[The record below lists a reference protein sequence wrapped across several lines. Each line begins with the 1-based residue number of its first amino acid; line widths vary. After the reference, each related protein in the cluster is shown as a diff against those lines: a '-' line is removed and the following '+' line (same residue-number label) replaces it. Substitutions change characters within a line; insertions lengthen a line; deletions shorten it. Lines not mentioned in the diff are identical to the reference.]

1 MPGTRFSLEVQP
13 RIPPELVRL
22 EELANDLL
30 YSWDRNTRALF
41 YRLDPDL
48 WMPSGHS
55 PKVFLRRVSQQRLE
69 EALQDPVFMED
80 YYRSLSSFDTYHKA
94 KRRKIANIDPQ
105 QDLIAYFCA
114 EFGFHESLPI
124 YSGGLGILAGDHCK
138 AASDS
143 RIPFV
148 AVGLLYRQGYFSQT
162 IDKHGNQVAHYATT
176 NFWDLPI
183 TPAMDDQGNE
193 IHVNVK
199 THGVAIE
206 IKVWEAQAGRI
217 KLYLLDTDIPQNG
230 QKERSITHRLYGG
243 DKITRIQQEIVLGI
257 GGVRA
262 LHALNLTPTI
272 WHINEGH
279 SAFQVLERCRQLVA
293 QGLEFDTALEY
304 VAAGTVYTT
313 HTPVPAGH
321 DIFEAEIVEKF
332 LDHFESQLGISRER
346 FFQLGDS
353 PGNEGEFNMTAL
365 AMRGSRFQNGVSA
378 IHGSVASKME
388 GYIWPQIPP
397 EENPI
402 SYVTNGV
409 HVPTFL
415 AREWSNLFD
424 MRFRE
429 WRNEMNNEKYW
440 ECIEEIP
447 DHLYWSLRQ
456 TLKAALF
463 KSVHRRVS
471 AQLHRNGCSEAQIKR
486 LVRFLDPKESNVLTF
501 GFARRFATYKRATL
515 LFSDPE
521 RLARIVN
528 NPERPV
534 VMFFAGKA
542 HPEDQPGQHLIK
554 VIHEFS
560 RRPEFEGRI
569 ILLEGYDLSLGR
581 KLVSGVDVWINNPEY
596 PMEASGTS
604 GEKAGVNG
612 VMNLSVLDG
621 WWGEGYKGNNGWAI
635 SPHGAEFDAEYRNQE
650 ESKDLLDIIENDCI
664 PLYYERSGG
673 GSKGWIQMSK
683 ASMKTIIPNFN
694 AQRMVMDY
702 VQKFYSRANKQAK
715 LLSDNNYQPARELA
729 QWKKHIAEIWPH
741 VSMRRI
747 DERSERVLSGDS
759 LAIQV
764 AINLAGLKPKDVK
777 VECVVGT
784 ERKTVEFEPYE
795 HFFLEPTGENDQ
807 GETLFKLDLQPSLP
821 GQLYYKLRMYPSH
834 ELLANR
840 FETGLMIWL

>member
-13 RIPPELVRL
+13 RIPPELARL

-69 EALQDPVFMED
+69 EALQDQVFMED
-80 YYRSLSSFDTYHKA
+80 YNRALSVYDTYNKS
-94 KRRKIANIDPQ
+94 KWRKISGLDPQ

-138 AASDS
+138 AASDL

-162 IDKHGNQVAHYATT
+162 IDKHGNQIAHYATT

-183 TPAMDDQGNE
+183 TPAVDKDGNE
-193 IHVNVK
+193 IHVIVR
-199 THGVAIE
+199 THGVDVE
-206 IKVWEAQAGRI
+206 IKVWEAKAGRI
-217 KLYLLDTDIPQNG
+217 KLYLLDTDIPQNSP
-230 QKERSITHRLYGG
+230 KERSITHRLYGG

-262 LHALNLTPTI
+262 LRALNLNPTT

-279 SAFQVLERCRQLVA
+279 SAFQVLERCRQLVE
-293 QGLEFDTALEY
+293 QGLDFDTSLEY

-321 DIFEAEIVEKF
+321 DIFEVEVVDKY
-332 LDHFESQLGISRER
+332 LDHFENQLGINHDK
-346 FFQLGDS
+346 FLNLGNS
-353 PGNEGEFNMTAL
+353 PSNPGEFNMTAL

-388 GYIWPQIPP
+388 GYVWPQIPAN
-397 EENPI
+397 ENPI
-402 SYVTNGV
+402 SYVTNGI

-447 DHLYWSLRQ
+447 NHLYWSLRQ
-456 TLKAALF
+456 TLKTSLF
-463 KSVHRRVS
+463 NSVYRRVS
-471 AQLHRNGCSEAQIKR
+471 AQLTREGSSEAQIKR
-486 LVRFLDPKESNVLTF
+486 ILRFVESKDTDVLTF

-528 NPERPV
+528 DPERPV
-534 VMFFAGKA
+534 IMFFAGKA

-569 ILLEGYDLSLGR
+569 IML
-581 KLVSGVDVWINNPEY
+581 
-596 PMEASGTS
+596 
-604 GEKAGVNG
+604 
-612 VMNLSVLDG
+612 
-621 WWGEGYKGNNGWAI
+621 
-635 SPHGAEFDAEYRNQE
+635 
-650 ESKDLLDIIENDCI
+650 
-664 PLYYERSGG
+664 
-673 GSKGWIQMSK
+673 
-683 ASMKTIIPNFN
+683 
-694 AQRMVMDY
+694 
-702 VQKFYSRANKQAK
+702 
-715 LLSDNNYQPARELA
+715 
-729 QWKKHIAEIWPH
+729 
-741 VSMRRI
+741 
-747 DERSERVLSGDS
+747 
-759 LAIQV
+759 
-764 AINLAGLKPKDVK
+764 
-777 VECVVGT
+777 
-784 ERKTVEFEPYE
+784 
-795 HFFLEPTGENDQ
+795 
-807 GETLFKLDLQPSLP
+807 
-821 GQLYYKLRMYPSH
+821 
-834 ELLANR
+834 
-840 FETGLMIWL
+840 